1 MNSGLS
7 LHTALSLTLSLCLL
21 IAHMCAMLRCHLLT
35 KHNAHSTFTLSPAL
49 LVYVIFSFILLF
61 VRSFVRPFSFTWFY
75 PATFSAVLCSIQ
87 FNFILLSSLHFTS
100 HCLYSLLF
108 VWRRRAMNALT
119 RLCLCSC
126 KCKCAFI
133 QVAVTASFV
142 FLVDFVFAVYSIDIQ
157 VVVADVNSSYTLEIV
172 MFKSPYTRQ
181 LEQRTK
187 SKCEMQKSHQTKTQ
201 IPKIMLL
208 QISIKSNQM
217 ESNEIGS
224 NSHLYVYLWKSS

>member
-1 MNSGLS
+1 MSFFLS
-7 LHTALSLTLSLCLL
+7 FCCS
-21 IAHMCAMLRCHLLT
+21 
-35 KHNAHSTFTLSPAL
+35 
-49 LVYVIFSFILLF
+49 F
-61 VRSFVRPFSFTWFY
+61 VRSFARSVSLDFIRPHFLLCYAQFS
-75 PATFSAVLCSIQ
+75 SIL
-87 FNFILLSSLHFTS
+87 FCSLHFTS
-100 HCLYSLLF
+100 HRIACILFSSLLF
-108 VWRRRAMNALT
+108 VWRRRAMDALT

-133 QVAVTASFV
+133 HVAVTASFV